1 MSSKYIKLFQTHSE
15 YTAFTSTADFILP
28 NVSYCKDQTDVVH
41 YNPFVDYSN
50 DYLTFIALDSGS
62 FTWYIQASQTPKTIS
77 YSTDEGQT
85 WTELTAVQNPTPI
98 NMAAGDRIMLKGEIT
113 STYDSYYATFA
124 YFRFNLPVDVQG
136 NIMSLING
144 DNFAGV
150 TTLTSDNTFTNLFY
164 QTSSP
169 GDNGVINAKN
179 LVLPATTLTSGCYRG
194 LFGNNHN
201 LTSAPNLPATTLTE
215 YCYNGMFSGC
225 TSLTTAPNLPA
236 TNLAT
241 DCYNYMF
248 GTSGLTQEANIPDE
262 LAPLSIT
269 YCDAMYCQCPITT
282 PNGKYHSDAYGCP
295 TG

>member
-50 DYLTFIALDSGS
+50 DYLTFIALDNGS
-62 FTWYIQASQTPKTIS
+62 FTWQIDASETPKTIS

-113 STYDSYYATFA
+113 STYDSYYSRTAS
-124 YFRFNLPVDVQG
+124 FRFNLPVDVQG

-150 TTLTSDNTFTNLFY
+150 TTLTSDNTFNSLFY
-164 QTSSP
+164 QSNLS
-169 GDNGVINAKN
+169 GDNGIINAKN
-179 LVLPATTLTSGCYRG
+179 LVLPATTLTSRCYSG
-194 LFGNNHN
+194 LFANNN
-201 LTSAPNLPATTLTE
+201 NLTSVPNLPATNLAEYCYSGMFSGCTSLTSAPNLPATTLAE
-215 YCYNGMFSGC
+215 YCYR
-225 TSLTTAPNLPA
+225 
-236 TNLAT
+236 
-241 DCYNYMF
+241 YMF
-248 GTSGLTQEANIPDE
+248 GESGLTQEANIPDQ
-262 LAPLSIT
+262 LAPLSST
-269 YCDAMYCQCPITT
+269 YCYAMYCECPIAT
-282 PNGKYHSDAYGCP
+282 PNGKYDEGAYGCP
-295 TG
+295 TA